1 VQDNSAYYVLGYYS
15 PNSRRD
21 GRFRKIEVKVN
32 RPGVTVRARKG
43 YAAAKGKAPDT
54 KDAPGTPEAAL
65 RAAISSP
72 LPVAG
77 LPLEATAAVFK
88 GAAPNGAVV
97 VSTLIGTRALE
108 LTEKEG
114 TFQNTLEMVITA
126 VDYKGK
132 SFDGGRHTV
141 GLKLKPD
148 SVARVRAAGFRA
160 LNQID
165 LPPGRYKL
173 RVAVAESNGRRA
185 GSVMLDLEV
194 PDFSKEKFVMS
205 SLALSSA
212 TSTIGPTAR
221 TKDPLEKMLPGPLT
235 TFRDFPVGDE
245 VALFTEIYDNSGKSP
260 HKVDIAATL
269 KAEGGQTVFQTR
281 EERDSSELA
290 GSAGGYGFSARI
302 PLKDVAP
309 GLYVLRVEA
318 TNRMGDP
325 LTVSREVVVR
335 VVGGPRSAGGR

>member
-1 VQDNSAYYVLGYYS
+1 
-15 PNSRRD
+15 
-21 GRFRKIEVKVN
+21 VKVD

-43 YAAAKGKAPDT
+43 YAAAKGKAPET
-54 KDAPGTPEAAL
+54 KDAPGTPAAAL

-77 LPLEATAAVFK
+77 LPIEATAAVFK

-97 VSTLIGTRALE
+97 ISTLIGTRALE

-114 TFQNTLEMVITA
+114 TFQNTLELVLTA

-148 SVARVRAAGFRA
+148 SVARVRATGFRA
-160 LNQID
+160 LNQMD

-173 RVAVAESNGRRA
+173 RIAVAETNGSRA

-194 PDFSKEKFVMS
+194 PEFAKEKFVMS
-205 SLALSSA
+205 GLALTSA

-221 TKDPLEKMLPGPLT
+221 NKDPLEKMLPGPLT

-245 VALFTEIYDNSGKSP
+245 LALFTEIYDNTGKQP
-260 HKVDIAATL
+260 HKVDIVATV
-269 KAEGGQTVFQTR
+269 KAEGGQTVFQTS

-290 GSAGGYGFSARI
+290 GNPGGYGFSARI

-318 TNRMGDP
+318 TNRLGERQ
-325 LTVSREVVVR
+325 TVAREVVFR
-335 VVGGPRSAGGR
+335 VVGRPATGSGQ